1 MDVAGLLRQSFD
13 DLHRELR
20 DNLAEIPDDSLFWQ
34 PAPRTNHI
42 GFELWHL
49 VRDEDTMISDMTG
62 VPQVWSDG
70 GWGSRL
76 SLENLGE
83 VATLPTA
90 QAIALRF
97 ELATFLE
104 YAEAVWQ
111 RTIAAVPAFTEDRLD
126 HQAWPGW
133 NVARSLVEGSIGHS
147 WMHLGAIRYVMGL
160 RGWQHAE

>member
-34 PAPRTNHI
+34 PAPGTNHI

-62 VPQVWSDG
+62 VPQLWAGG
-70 GWGSRL
+70 GWAARL
-76 SLENLGE
+76 SLENLGGA
-83 VATLPTA
+83 ATLPAA

-97 ELATFLE
+97 ELAPFLE

-111 RTIAAVPAFTEDRLD
+111 RTIA
-126 HQAWPGW
+126 
-133 NVARSLVEGSIGHS
+133 
-147 WMHLGAIRYVMGL
+147 
-160 RGWQHAE
+160 